1 MTVPVVDDK
10 KLTTEPSKGIAGLVS
25 SLIAILGLIAKAYP
39 DTPFIGTAL
48 KALGVVGE
56 ALPALM
62 IVFGMIY
69 ASASSAVPWIRNV
82 IPWKKTRVTVIQ
94 SGGGL

>member
-1 MTVPVVDDK
+1 MTVPVIDDK
-10 KLTTEPSKGIAGLVS
+10 KVTTEQSKGVAGLVS
-25 SLIAILGLIAKAYP
+25 SLIAILGLLAKAYP
-39 DTPFIGTAL
+39 GAPFVGAAL
-48 KALGVVGE
+48 KALGFVGE

-69 ASASSAVPWIRNV
+69 ASASSAVPWIRNA
-82 IPWKKTRVTVIQ
+82 IPWKKIRVTVIQ